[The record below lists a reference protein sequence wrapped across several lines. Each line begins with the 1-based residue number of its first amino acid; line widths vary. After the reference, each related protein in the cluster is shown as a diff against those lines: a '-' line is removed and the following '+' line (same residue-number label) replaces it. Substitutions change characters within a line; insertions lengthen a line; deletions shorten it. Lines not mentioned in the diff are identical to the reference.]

1 MFQNL
6 DEYYIFAE
14 NQTDLLSD
22 QDLTNG
28 IKQLIAQTEE
38 ELLKKKSS
46 YELYIE
52 DFNVVKNELK
62 KKISYPD
69 DNGAIQDY
77 PSFNLFND
85 DLEYLKLRAEQ
96 VLNPKL
102 KAKYNHILWLGPVK
116 NRNYAVN
123 AVENYLVFLKETSF
137 DPEDTVRCKAFSR
150 LFENLFLLSQQISYK
165 ADIVLEYIRG
175 LIGKGKINLYEECCI
190 MSFIVENGKK
200 INPALTFFSDY
211 CIDVIENDKFS
222 DFKKDFLKLQ
232 IILTQ
237 KIGRQTAP
245 FYNKLA
251 EIYIEESE
259 KYKEGFV
266 LQSFYLKALKNYQKA
281 GNKAKVEET
290 SLLMEKAKNNLN
302 LKSVKFESSNKE
314 INLYCDA
321 VERDIDDLMANHPV
335 DDIYRYLI
343 SCPYIFPKASELEKS
358 SDSELMRLISVTKFD
373 QNRNISS
380 QTGGIFNNYDFTIK
394 ALSIFHLNVL
404 FQKGFTSGRLSFESL
419 NNYIMNETWYGG
431 DAEQIK
437 SDGTATGFKWAALIL
452 PALKGFFDQLDIDSS
467 TKKTNQLAYML
478 SIDSLTLKFEGLLRE
493 FSRKIG
499 AQTIEIK
506 ENSIEER
513 IAFEKLLDNHK
524 LIQVVPEDDIAL
536 FKYIFTSRGIN
547 LRNNIAHCFYMP
559 MEYRIQWM
567 WLLIAAILKLGDYK
581 LNASQT

>member
-1 MFQNL
+1 
-6 DEYYIFAE
+6 
-14 NQTDLLSD
+14 
-22 QDLTNG
+22 
-28 IKQLIAQTEE
+28 
-38 ELLKKKSS
+38 
-46 YELYIE
+46 
-52 DFNVVKNELK
+52 
-62 KKISYPD
+62 
-69 DNGAIQDY
+69 
-77 PSFNLFND
+77 
-85 DLEYLKLRAEQ
+85 
-96 VLNPKL
+96 
-102 KAKYNHILWLGPVK
+102 
-116 NRNYAVN
+116 
-123 AVENYLVFLKETSF
+123 
-137 DPEDTVRCKAFSR
+137 
-150 LFENLFLLSQQISYK
+150 
-165 ADIVLEYIRG
+165 
-175 LIGKGKINLYEECCI
+175 
-190 MSFIVENGKK
+190 
-200 INPALTFFSDY
+200 
-211 CIDVIENDKFS
+211 
-222 DFKKDFLKLQ
+222 
-232 IILTQ
+232 
-237 KIGRQTAP
+237 
-245 FYNKLA
+245 
-251 EIYIEESE
+251 
-259 KYKEGFV
+259 
-266 LQSFYLKALKNYQKA
+266 
-281 GNKAKVEET
+281 
-290 SLLMEKAKNNLN
+290 
-302 LKSVKFESSNKE
+302 
-314 INLYCDA
+314 
-321 VERDIDDLMANHPV
+321 
-335 DDIYRYLI
+335 
-343 SCPYIFPKASELEKS
+343 
-358 SDSELMRLISVTKFD
+358 MRLISVTKFD